1 MKYTMYHKTVPTI
14 TFSINEQGYVNQ
26 IFSVQNIMHIHPYF
40 LENGKL
46 NSKDNYYSLLD
57 KLTRL
62 MKERNIPA
70 SRKNLSSAL
79 SLLGVKST
87 GELSEKSFFMS
98 LSDQYWIAPTST
110 KLDLNKIISQIIFQ
124 KMSEKHFLKN

>member
-1 MKYTMYHKTVPTI
+1 
-14 TFSINEQGYVNQ
+14 
-26 IFSVQNIMHIHPYF
+26 
-40 LENGKL
+40 
-46 NSKDNYYSLLD
+46 
-57 KLTRL
+57 